1 MFAPL
6 VRRAAALTALR
17 SLSLSAGGDLSAAA
31 ADLEAVAALTALTAL
46 RLGCAAEQRP
56 LDLSPLVG
64 MVGGPAVQLGPA
76 SRPCIGCGHGFIL
89 CVYALCDVYLV
100 IYMYVDMSLIRQP
113 QHLL

>member
-64 MVGGPAVQLGPA
+64 MRGPAPGGQRGARGAARAPA
-76 SRPCIGCGHGFIL
+76 TVS
-89 CVYALCDVYLV
+89 
-100 IYMYVDMSLIRQP
+100 S
-113 QHLL
+113 